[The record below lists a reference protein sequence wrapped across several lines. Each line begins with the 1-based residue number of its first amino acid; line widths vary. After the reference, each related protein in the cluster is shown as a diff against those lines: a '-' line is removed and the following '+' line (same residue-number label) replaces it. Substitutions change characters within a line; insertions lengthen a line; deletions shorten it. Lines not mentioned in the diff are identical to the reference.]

1 MSPSRSEIQ
10 INRLQFQIQHLEQR
24 IAALQSLQEVAQTFT
39 SDLQLNRLLTIIL
52 SSALDV
58 MQASAGSLLLYDSQ
72 TNELVFE
79 VVLGGSGKA
88 LRGNRIRT
96 DQGLAGW
103 VFSQRKSTV
112 VHQVAADERF
122 TGQIDESFGYQ
133 TTSLVAVPLIH
144 KNTGI
149 GVLEVLNKKSGERF
163 NADDKE
169 LLQAFA
175 AQAAI
180 VIENARLYQQ
190 VVDERDRI
198 LAVEEQVRRELA
210 RDLHDGPS
218 QLLASMI
225 MGLRFLKQV
234 IVREPERVEDEL
246 KELERL
252 ANSALHQVRDMLFDL
267 RPVALETQ
275 GIAAALQV
283 YVERQKESRQ
293 IEFHLD
299 TQAFTGR
306 FPPRVEAASFSI
318 LQEAVNNVEKHA
330 QAKNIWIG
338 IKPAN
343 NKISLS
349 VRDDGHGF
357 DMNQVQEAFAQR
369 GNMGLLNMKERA
381 EIAGG
386 KLTIESKPGK
396 GTLVTLDLPLDPGT
410 PR

>member
-1 MSPSRSEIQ
+1 MSPSQSEIQ
-10 INRLQFQIQHLEQR
+10 IHRLQIQIQQLEQR
-24 IAALQSLQEVAQTFT
+24 IAALQALQEVAQTFT

-58 MQASAGSLLLYDSQ
+58 MQASAGSLLLLDHQ

-88 LRGNRIRT
+88 LRNTRIRT

-103 VFSQRKSTV
+103 VFTQRKSTV
-112 VHQVAADERF
+112 VHQVAEDERF

-133 TTSLVAVPLIH
+133 TNSLIAVPLVH
-144 KNTGI
+144 KNTAI

-163 NADDKE
+163 NADEKE
-169 LLQAFA
+169 LLLAFA
-175 AQAAI
+175 AQASV

-190 VVDERDRI
+190 VVAERDRI

-218 QLLASMI
+218 QLLASI
-225 MGLRFLKQV
+225 VMGLRFLKQV
-234 IVREPERVEDEL
+234 IDREPDRIDE
-246 KELERL
+246 ELAEIDHL
-252 ANSALHQVRDMLFDL
+252 AHTAIHQVRNMLFDL

-283 YVERQKESRQ
+283 YVERQSENKQ

-299 TQAFTGR
+299 TQSFAGR
-306 FPPRVEAASFSI
+306 FPPKIEGAAFSI
-318 LQEAVNNVEKHA
+318 MQEAVNNVEKHA
-330 QAKNIWIG
+330 QAKNIWIS
-338 IKPAN
+338 IRPAGD
-343 NKISLS
+343 K
-349 VRDDGHGF
+349 VVFTVKDDGHGF
-357 DMNQVQEAFAQR
+357 DIEQVQEAYAQK

-386 KLTIESKPGK
+386 KLSIESKPGK
-396 GTLVTLDLPLDPGT
+396 GTSVTLDLPFAK
-410 PR
+410 